1 MSAEKEALK
10 YLDDIFTHIRETL
23 EDAKIKRG
31 EARQLTN
38 EENTALSAILS
49 KIKLVRNN
57 LNTYLEQFRVQ
68 TRLTDFRQDT
78 DE

>member
-10 YLDDIFTHIRETL
+10 YLDEIFMHIRETL

-38 EENTALSAILS
+38 EENKALSAILTN
-49 KIKLVRNN
+49 IKKVRNN
-57 LNTYLEQFRVQ
+57 LNSYLEQFRIQ
-68 TRLTDFRQDT
+68 TRLDDFGLDMQ
-78 DE
+78 